1 MVKEE
6 SRLRLLTSAIF
17 TLTLSILG
25 SSVLPVP
32 FAFSRMGVL
41 LGVLTMAAVAY
52 SNSLTSVLLLRA
64 AGLTG
69 HDSYEGVAQAVG
81 GRVWKVVTQVSLILL
96 LFGTVIG
103 DFALLA
109 DVGQRA
115 LRRLTPSAPE
125 LLVGY
130 DGRGIMVLL
139 TLCVVLP
146 LCLLRKMRSLE
157 TAAQAGVL
165 IVMAL
170 AGIIVTEA
178 AQYGFPAIRNGELPL
193 WGIQPN
199 ADLPEA
205 FAVLGFAFY
214 VQPMLMPLLHELPPG
229 PSSVNITCQA
239 VRIVVGIIASAVY
252 GVIGI
257 FGAAR
262 YGAKTEGN
270 VLVNEWLGGPAE
282 GFLDLAIAAYLS
294 ISVPPMQMSCR
305 YTLDVLLAGE
315 DAPFSSYRHTME
327 TLFIVFSSLAVALA
341 FPTGAEKIFAVT
353 GATAVCIVCYVI
365 PVALHL
371 KIYYSPGGYT
381 QPQRLEAHGLHQAL
395 LQNGIEGIRE
405 EKLAGPSSSEE
416 RCRGE
421 VGPTLPEAGSSS
433 VAGEEGVRRGMGGWR
448 EVGQEVVLPVLV
460 AVLGVG
466 FSVAAL
472 WVSLSTALWPKP
484 ND

>member
-1 MVKEE
+1 MGLVKEE
-6 SRLRLLTSAIF
+6 SRVRLLTSAVF

-32 FAFSRMGVL
+32 FAFSRMGLL
-41 LGVLTMAAVAY
+41 LGVLTMAVVAY

-81 GRVWKVVTQVSLILL
+81 GRAWKVVTQVSLILL

-103 DFALLA
+103 DLALLA

-115 LRRLTPSAPE
+115 LRRLSPSPPA
-125 LLVGY
+125 LLVDH
-130 DGRGIMVLL
+130 DGRGIMVVL

-157 TAAQAGVL
+157 TAAQAGVV
-165 IVMAL
+165 IVAAL

-178 AQYGFPAIRNGELPL
+178 AQYGFPALRNGELPL
-193 WGIQPN
+193 WGIKLS

-214 VQPMLMPLLHELPPG
+214 VQPMLMPLLHEMPPG
-229 PSSVNITCQA
+229 PASVNITCTA
-239 VRIVVGIIASAVY
+239 VRIVVGIVASVVY

-262 YGAKTEGN
+262 YGTKTEGN

-294 ISVPPMQMSCR
+294 ISIPPMQMSCR

-315 DAPFSSYRHTME
+315 DAPFSRRRHMLE
-327 TLFIVFSSLAVALA
+327 TCFIVFTSLAVALA

-371 KIYYSPGGYT
+371 KIYCSQGGYAQLDRVAT
-381 QPQRLEAHGLHQAL
+381 NGLHAPL
-395 LQNGIEGIRE
+395 LQDGVDGLEE
-405 EKLAGPSSSEE
+405 EKDVVVLGSSEE
-416 RCRGE
+416 R
-421 VGPTLPEAGSSS
+421 PYI
-433 VAGEEGVRRGMGGWR
+433 
-448 EVGQEVVLPVLV
+448 
-460 AVLGVG
+460 
-466 FSVAAL
+466 
-472 WVSLSTALWPKP
+472 
-484 ND
+484 